1 MRYKRINISVSKE
14 ELIKILQKILK
25 TETNLDFLLDFPDGH
40 PKSPTYGHLKIPHPQ
55 GTSEA

>member
-25 TETNLDFLLDFPDGH
+25 TETNLDFLLE
-40 PKSPTYGHLKIPHPQ
+40 LKKEDLERLVAIIR
-55 GTSEA
+55 GRLEE

>member
-25 TETNLDFLLDFPDGH
+25 TETNLDFLLEIKKEDLERLVAMVRDR
-40 PKSPTYGHLKIPHPQ
+40 L
-55 GTSEA
+55 EE